1 MLDQHHFHQ
10 HYRIN
15 ARSPFVFAIQIFYHL
30 VELVKI
36 YCSINLPEQMFLRH
50 KVFHPYHGHDISS
63 ALPLA
68 YHLFTACLFLLLL
81 YHILSKKATFYG
93 DFFDRLLLPF
103 IKLTEEEKER
113 ANTSSIVDYLTA
125 HGEKVERAGREY
137 VWEAPSGK
145 VSVHGCEW
153 YSQYELVGGGAI
165 GFVQKFF
172 GLSYPDAVR
181 SLLGNNINVKA
192 IGEKKPSKTEEKKPF
207 ELPEKHTDTRRVYGY
222 LIHERLIDRQVLN
235 RFVKDGLI
243 YEDAKY
249 HNAVFIG
256 KNSEGI
262 PVHAQRRATSA
273 KSDFKGNLDS
283 SIAEY
288 SFHFTGTSEYLFV
301 FEAPIDMLAYISMHK
316 QGWEN
321 HSYVALCSTADRA
334 AIQMLKDN
342 PHLKTVYLC
351 LDNDNAGQLGCE
363 RISKAIHE
371 LGEYSVWRV
380 HPQNKDWD
388 EDLKALNGREAI
400 PASGPQPS
408 EPEPSLTMTM

>member
-1 MLDQHHFHQ
+1 MP
-10 HYRIN
+10 YIN
-15 ARSPFVFAIQIFYHL
+15 FT
-30 VELVKI
+30 
-36 YCSINLPEQMFLRH
+36 EQ
-50 KVFHPYHGHDISS
+50 
-63 ALPLA
+63 
-68 YHLFTACLFLLLL
+68 
-81 YHILSKKATFYG
+81 
-93 DFFDRLLLPF
+93 
-103 IKLTEEEKER
+103 EKES
-113 ANTSSIVDYLTA
+113 ANASSIVDYLTS

-145 VSVHGCEW
+145 VSISGSQW
-153 YSQYELVGGGAI
+153 FSQYELVGGGAI
-165 GFVQKFF
+165 NFVQKFF

-181 SLLGNNINVKA
+181 SLLGSNAGEEV
-192 IGEKKPSKTEEKKPF
+192 IGERKPPSIKLKKPF
-207 ELPEKHTDTRRVYGY
+207 ELPEKHTDMRRVYGY
-222 LIHERLIDRQVLN
+222 LMHERMIDRQVIN
-235 RFVKDGLI
+235 RFVADGLI

-256 KNSEGI
+256 NDRNGKT
-262 PVHAQRRATSA
+262 VHAHKRATSA
-273 KSDFKGNLDS
+273 KSDFKGNLES

-288 SFHFTGTSEYLFV
+288 SFHFDGSSEYLFV

-316 QGWEN
+316 NGWEN

-334 AIQMLKDN
+334 ALQMLKDN

-380 HPQNKDWD
+380 PSQNKDWD

-400 PASGPQPS
+400 PAEQNSTPETPS
-408 EPEPSLTMTM
+408 NIELTM